1 MLIYAMFVQSES
13 SRVYLKFVA
22 NATSERDDNAFE
34 IFSKYQNFDDVF
46 SEKQTNVLTFHQN
59 ANYIIELK
67 KNELLYK
74 SMYNLSVK
82 KLKILREYINFAL
95 KKK

>member
-1 MLIYAMFVQSES
+1 MFVQLKS

-22 NATSERDDNAFE
+22 NATNERDDNAFE

-46 SEKQTNVLTFHQN
+46 FEKQTNVLTFHQN
-59 ANYIIELK
+59 VNHVIELK
-67 KNELLYK
+67 KNKSSYESLYH
-74 SMYNLSVK
+74 LSVK
-82 KLKILREYINFAL
+82 ELKILRKYFDFAL